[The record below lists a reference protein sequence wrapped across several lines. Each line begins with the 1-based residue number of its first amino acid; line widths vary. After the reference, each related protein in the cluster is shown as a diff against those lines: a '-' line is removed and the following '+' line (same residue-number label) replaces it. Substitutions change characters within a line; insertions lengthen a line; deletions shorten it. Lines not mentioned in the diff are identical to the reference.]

1 MNVDIPDLNAFDEMI
16 CDACTLNNDFL
27 NNYYEFA
34 IKPEQ
39 TASEQTESTDSA
51 AISSANEQNV
61 IETVL
66 KATENTL
73 PKAIE
78 NTVVKANETN
88 EMTTNQAS
96 DSISIKRISNES
108 DVENIP
114 ECKKSKSDAESTS
127 KSDICVKPTKVL
139 NRFKGAS
146 FWPIEWRSRLCSCA
160 ACLLDYGKAGVEYL
174 LDEED
179 TVEAYKNKGRAKAAE
194 NPNLLQ
200 EEQMRELAGM
210 DHVSKIET
218 IRAYNQMKQNITN
231 YVTKLLK

>member
-78 NTVVKANETN
+78 STVLKANETN
-88 EMTTNQAS
+88 EITTNQAS
-96 DSISIKRISNES
+96 ESNANKRISNES

-114 ECKKSKSDAESTS
+114 ECKKSKCDTASTS
-127 KSDICVKPTKVL
+127 KSDICVKPKNVL
-139 NRFKGAS
+139 NKFKGAS
-146 FWPIEWRSRLCSCA
+146 FWCIEWRSKLCSCA
-160 ACLLDYGKAGVEYL
+160 ACLLEYGKTGVEYL

-194 NPNLLQ
+194 NPNLMQ
-200 EEQMRELAGM
+200 EDQMRELAGM